1 MKKRPDK
8 TFLDTV
14 QLNCDISDARD
25 HGIYSICILVLR
37 LRGLYKWEKGIE
49 PWEEPEAS
57 EVLDWIDKREQY
69 WDTLLDRDFLP
80 VDMNGCNH
88 DPFDTESINDHL
100 YKNGLYYGAGYG
112 LSMKPIFFVAEI
124 LEERQV
130 GANHVIVL
138 GHEFARELAG
148 PFALRQN
155 DRIIIR
161 REPLKHFLTNHLQDI
176 LPSAKEVMTK
186 VFGKYSPGNRSCI
199 LPKEAIRQHLD
210 SITNQEIPVFIH
222 HEIGEIQ
229 NTPLSGEVLQSII
242 SDFPDS
248 LVEFFCRAVKDILAD
263 THINGMLGFI
273 IKEEREQSL
282 GLYLSFINGI
292 RRILFPEIAG
302 AIEDFLLRGL
312 GDWKTINTIREQGWR
327 KNLKRAEEIT
337 ELINGSMDND
347 QLLKEMDERFFKP
360 LQIGQ

>member
-1 MKKRPDK
+1 MKTPDK
-8 TFLDTV
+8 SFLNAV

-49 PWEEPEAS
+49 PWDEPEAS

-69 WDTLLDRDFLP
+69 WDTLIERDFLP
-80 VDMNGCNH
+80 VEMNGSH
-88 DPFDTESINDHL
+88 YDPFDTKSINDYL

-112 LSMKPIFFVAEI
+112 QSMKSIFFVADI

-130 GANHVIVL
+130 GSNQVIVL
-138 GHEFARELAG
+138 GREFARELAG

-161 REPLKHFLTNHLQDI
+161 REPLKHFLTNHLQEI
-176 LPSAKEVMTK
+176 LPSAREVMAE
-186 VFGKYSPGNRSCI
+186 VFRKYSPKNKNCI

-222 HEIGEIQ
+222 HEIGETQ
-229 NTPLSGEVLQSII
+229 NTPLSGEAFQNTI

-248 LVEFFCRAVKDILAD
+248 LVEFFCRAVKDTLAD
-263 THINGMLGFI
+263 THENGMLGFI
-273 IKEEREQSL
+273 IKEERKQSL
-282 GLYLSFINGI
+282 GLYLSFLNGI

-302 AIEDFLLRGL
+302 VIEDFVLRNQ
-312 GDWKTINTIREQGWR
+312 GDWETIDKVREQGWQENYR
-327 KNLKRAEEIT
+327 RAEEVA
-337 ELINGSMDND
+337 ELITTTKNND
-347 QLLKEMDERFFKP
+347 HFLQKMDERFFKP

>member
-1 MKKRPDK
+1 MKRRPDK
-8 TFLDTV
+8 SFLDTV

-37 LRGLYKWEKGIE
+37 LRGLYKWEKDIE

-69 WDTLLDRDFLP
+69 WDTLLDRGFQT
-80 VDMNGCNH
+80 VEMNGNH
-88 DPFDTESINDHL
+88 FDPFDTESINNHL
-100 YKNGLYYGAGYG
+100 CKNNFYYGAGYG
-112 LSMKPIFFVAEI
+112 QSMKSIFFVAEI

-130 GANHVIVL
+130 GANQVIVL
-138 GHEFARELAG
+138 GREFARELAG

-155 DRIIIR
+155 GRIIIR
-161 REPLKHFLTNHLQDI
+161 REPLKHFLTNHLQEI
-176 LPSAKEVMTK
+176 LPSAREVMAK
-186 VFGKYSPGNRSCI
+186 VFRKYSPANKSCI

-222 HEIGEIQ
+222 HEIGETE

-248 LVEFFCRAVKDILAD
+248 LVEFFCRAVKDTLAD
-263 THINGMLGFI
+263 THENGMLGFI
-273 IKEEREQSL
+273 IKEKRKQSL
-282 GLYLSFINGI
+282 GLYLSFLNGI
-292 RRILFPEIAG
+292 RRILFPEIAE
-302 AIEDFLLRGL
+302 AIEDFLLRNR
-312 GDWKTINTIREQGWR
+312 GDWETIDTIREQGWQ
-327 KNLKRAEEIT
+327 KNYRRAEEIA
-337 ELINGSMDND
+337 ELITSTKNND
-347 QLLKEMDERFFKP
+347 QIMQRMDERFFQP